1 MNNFYEFIKN
11 VKKDENFIE
20 KEFKSCLIEIVDNLS
35 ELSLWDNQSIF
46 QGLDLNK
53 ISSLNNQDDLV
64 SNKSFL
70 NNKNKNKNL
79 EAESNKP

>member
-11 VKKDENFIE
+11 EKKDDKFIE

-35 ELSLWDNQSIF
+35 ELSLWDDQSIF
-46 QGLDLNK
+46 KGLDLNK
-53 ISSLNNQDDLV
+53 ISSINNQDDLI

-70 NNKNKNKNL
+70 NNKNITKNI
-79 EAESNKP
+79 EAEINNP